1 MMKMEGLEHK
11 TKIKGGGR
19 VRPPHTREGL
29 KTDDRRLTTD
39 YV

>member
-1 MMKMEGLEHK
+1 MMKMERLEHK

-19 VRPPHTREGL
+19 GRPPHTRER
-29 KTDDRRLTTD
+29 TDDRRLTTD